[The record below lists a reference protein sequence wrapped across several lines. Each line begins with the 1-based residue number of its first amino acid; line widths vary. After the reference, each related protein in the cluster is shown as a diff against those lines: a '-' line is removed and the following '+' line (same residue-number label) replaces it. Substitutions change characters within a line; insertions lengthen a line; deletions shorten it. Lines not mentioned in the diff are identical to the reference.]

1 MQSRLGSLVS
11 AALWSS
17 RPTVGDLMVLG
28 EENYALLS
36 RLVPGLPT
44 RRGLLVSQVPGAVDL
59 HLTVESQSPY
69 TTVLRLTHVFADGG
83 SGRSAFGSD
92 PDVQLRVYHD
102 ARQVEV
108 LDLRQ
113 TALPLHADYQPP
125 ALDSKWRL
133 SLFLCKWLSYC
144 LYQGHR
150 FASASAAW
158 VPLAEDD
165 DLACSCG

>member
-1 MQSRLGSLVS
+1 MQARLGPLTT
-11 AALWSS
+11 AALGSS

-28 EENYALLS
+28 EENYALLN
-36 RLVPGLPT
+36 RLVPSLPN
-44 RRGLLVSQVPGAVDL
+44 RRGLLVSRVPGAVDL
-59 HLTVESQSPY
+59 HLTIESQSPY
-69 TTVLRLTHVFADGG
+69 TTVIRLTHVFGDGET
-83 SGRSAFGSD
+83 GRSAFGSD

-125 ALDSKWRL
+125 ALHSKWRL
-133 SLFLCKWLSYC
+133 SLFLAKWLSYC

-150 FASASAAW
+150 FASVSAAW
-158 VPLAEDD
+158 VPVAEDD
-165 DLACSCG
+165 DLACPCG